1 MDERLQKILAQWGI
15 ASRRQAEEM
24 ILAGRVR
31 VNGNSVQLGQK
42 ANPVSDRIEVDG
54 VRVKSERRPQPVYL
68 LLNKPAGVVST
79 CSDPAQRT
87 TVLDLLPPKLRAGCG
102 IHPVGRL
109 DVEST
114 GALLLTNDGNL
125 TFALT
130 HPRHCVPK
138 TYQVWVE
145 GDPPK
150 SVLQTWSQGV
160 LLSRRMTLPAQV
172 RVQERNGSQTL
183 LEVILYEGRNRQV
196 RRVAEQ
202 LGYPVIHLH
211 RTAIGPILLQPPGE
225 PELPAGHYRPL
236 LDSEITFLWNRVNLT
251 SVNVPVDVKEHSI

>member
-31 VNGNSVQLGQK
+31 VNGNKVQLGQK
-42 ANPVSDRIEVDG
+42 ANPALDRIEVDG
-54 VRVKSERRPQPVYL
+54 VPVKSERRPQPLYL

-79 CSDPAQRT
+79 CSDPGKRT
-87 TVLDLLPPKLRAGCG
+87 KVLDMLPPKLRAGCG

-109 DVEST
+109 DAEST

-125 TFALT
+125 TFGLT

-145 GDPPK
+145 GNPPA
-150 SVLQTWSQGV
+150 SVLQAWRQGV
-160 LLSRRMTLPAQV
+160 ILSGRITLPAQV
-172 RVQERNGSQTL
+172 RVLERGSSQTL
-183 LEVILYEGRNRQV
+183 LEVILKEGRNRQV
-196 RRVAEQ
+196 RRVAQQ

-211 RTAIGPILLQPPGE
+211 RTAIGPILLQHEGE
-225 PELPAGHYRPL
+225 PELPPGHYRPL
-236 LDSEITFLWNRVNLT
+236 LDAEMSFLWNQVNLT
-251 SVNVPVDVKEHSI
+251 SVNVPVDVKEHSV